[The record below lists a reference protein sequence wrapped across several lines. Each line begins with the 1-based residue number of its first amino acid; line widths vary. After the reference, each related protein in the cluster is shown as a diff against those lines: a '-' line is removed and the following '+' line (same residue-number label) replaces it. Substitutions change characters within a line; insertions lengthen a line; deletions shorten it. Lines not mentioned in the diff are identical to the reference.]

1 MIRVVLPYH
10 LRLLANTPDEV
21 ALEVAPPVSVQAVL
35 DALEQSFPVLR
46 GLIRDPRT
54 GARRPLLRFYA
65 CRRDFS
71 LEPQET
77 LLPDAVARGEEPLVI
92 LGAVAGG

>member
-1 MIRVVLPYH
+1 MIRVVLPWH
-10 LRLLANTPDEV
+10 LRLLAKTPEEV
-21 ALEVAPPVSVQAVL
+21 ALEVPPPVSLQAVL

-46 GLIRDPRT
+46 GSIRDPRT
-54 GARRPLLRFYA
+54 RTRRPLLRFYA

-71 LEPQET
+71 LEPPET
-77 LLPDAVARGEEPLVI
+77 LLPDAVVKGEEPLVI